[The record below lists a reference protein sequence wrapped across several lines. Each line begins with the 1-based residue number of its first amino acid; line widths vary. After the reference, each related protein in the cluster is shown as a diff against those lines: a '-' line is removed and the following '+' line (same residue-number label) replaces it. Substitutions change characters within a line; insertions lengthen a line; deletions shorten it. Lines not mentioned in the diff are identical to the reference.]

1 MKEIKIQYEKSM
13 TQIERIRKMEE
24 RMDKAAE
31 VLRELSDALDRFADV
46 QDDVRALEGYYASEL
61 WKKDFA
67 DDEAGLL
74 PANLKRGVLSEDGIW
89 NLLKDMAEAEKRM
102 CRVAEPFRGTP
113 QQM

>member
-89 NLLKDMAEAEKRM
+89 NMLERNRELLERIGIQRTAGE
-102 CRVAEPFRGTP
+102 G
-113 QQM
+113 

>member
-46 QDDVRALEGYYASEL
+46 QDDVRALEGYYAGEL

-113 QQM
+113 QQT